1 MTSANEFKRVIMITQ
16 KSEKYINK
24 IKIFMHNIDGIFFWD
39 MEILKNSLTEIYKYD
54 QFNMQIENTMEIFN
68 HNTWWGRWKTSQAI
82 R

>member
-16 KSEKYINK
+16 KSEKYISK